1 MPTSHPS
8 LIARD
13 DTFFGVCQAIGDD
26 FGFNPIWLRLALP
39 LLLFFNPVVTLAGYA
54 AAGAVVFVS
63 RWVYPEPRQAADVEA
78 HAEPERSEEHTSDLQ
93 SLMRNSYAVFC
104 LQNKIYN
111 LFITLTLM

>member
-1 MPTSHPS
+1 MPTAQPS
-8 LIARD
+8 PIARD

-78 HAEPERSEEHTSDLQ
+78 HAEPEPVEAEQEWVRLAACSGG
-93 SLMRNSYAVFC
+93 
-104 LQNKIYN
+104 
-111 LFITLTLM
+111 